1 VNFPS
6 KRIYLK
12 KDLIKIEEADLIAE
26 MELNAEVLND
36 RKAIAGNI
44 LRFDLIII
52 LQLIYRR

>member
-1 VNFPS
+1 MNFPS

-12 KDLIKIEEADLIAE
+12 EDLIKIEEADLIVE
-26 MELNAEVLND
+26 MELNAEVLNN

-44 LRFDLIII
+44 LRFGLIII